1 MLELAA
7 VEAVVAR
14 DRVPLARD
22 PDEGKETLRGAK
34 RLVKE
39 AARAVAVRVAVL
51 AAGVASPMARD
62 RVPLARDSDEGKET
76 LRRAKRLVKEA
87 ARVVAV
93 RVAVLAAGVARP
105 TMQPDG
111 SSTRW

>member
-7 VEAVVAR
+7 VEAVV
-14 DRVPLARD
+14 
-22 PDEGKETLRGAK
+22 
-34 RLVKE
+34 
-39 AARAVAVRVAVL
+39 
-51 AAGVASPMARD
+51 ARD